1 MRRRCRYGFIFIAIL
16 AYFTAL
22 VGPVAVYAETPKDM
36 LDQLLPGESEM
47 GIEPGDRT
55 LDYRQYPTDHYT
67 WDLGYDLVEWSGWK
81 PKMNNPFPIVLN
93 WIANVLFM
101 LSALIVRVCIFLM
114 RLGFHTDLVNEQ
126 LSLILPMMDG
136 LRTSIFSRFLPWAL
150 VLLTAW
156 MVKVGYWNNQTT
168 RLMSGVIGSIVVLIG
183 SYWFFTHSGQS
194 IRAVSQT
201 MDKMTQV
208 TMGSLAAPYQRVTG
222 EQLDAGLA
230 NAADQQ
236 LMATS
241 NRLWK
246 LFVDRPWL
254 IGQFNRQDGS
264 AVRMTSEEV
273 EAILDR
279 AEEEDV
285 AIGARVGDA
294 WSHWMRQYAPGMK
307 ERDILRK
314 VLGDPKIDHGD
325 HADIPYLFA
334 GGSAGIRCL
343 VALLSLIATLML
355 LLFVGTISLI
365 LILAQEMAL
374 AIIILA
380 PIVLLLGLF
389 PERGVVF
396 VRRWVGW
403 LVGTLGAK
411 VIYGFYL
418 GFTLLVADI
427 VARGSGILMLQ
438 QIFVALLFFCAF
450 LFRKKI
456 LKQLLG
462 IFQAPTPHEMYD
474 ASKREVAYHVAEAKQ
489 SWETTKERA
498 KKAKTTAK
506 KIIGKLK

>member
-1 MRRRCRYGFIFIAIL
+1 LRRRCRCGLLLMVFIACFMAL
-16 AYFTAL
+16 AN
-22 VGPVAVYAETPKDM
+22 PDAVFAEAPKDM

-81 PKMNNPFPIVLN
+81 PKLNNPFPIILN
-93 WIANVLFM
+93 WVANVVFM
-101 LSALIVRVCIFLM
+101 LSAFITRLCIFLM
-114 RLGFHTDLVNEQ
+114 QLGFHTDLVNEQ
-126 LSLILPMMDG
+126 LSLILPIMDG
-136 LRTSIFSRFLPWAL
+136 LRTSIFTKFLPWAL
-150 VLLTAW
+150 VLLAAW

-168 RLMSGVIGSIVVLIG
+168 RLMSGVIGSIVVLVG
-183 SYWFFTHSGQS
+183 SYWFFAHSGQS
-194 IRAVSQT
+194 IRAVSQA
-201 MDKMTQV
+201 MDKLTQI

-222 EQLDAGLA
+222 EQWGEGLA

-254 IGQFNRQDGS
+254 IGQFNRQDAG
-264 AVRMTSEEV
+264 AVRMTAEEV

-279 AEEEDV
+279 AEDEEV
-285 AIGARVGDA
+285 TIGVQAGDA
-294 WSHWMRQYAPGMK
+294 WSHWMRQYAPGMTQ
-307 ERDILRK
+307 RDILRK
-314 VLGDPKIDHGD
+314 VLGDAKIGHGD
-325 HADIPYLFA
+325 HADVPYLFA

-343 VALLSLIATLML
+343 VALLSLIATLTL
-355 LLFVGTISLI
+355 LLYVGTISLI

-380 PIVLLLGLF
+380 PFVLLLGLF
-389 PERGVVF
+389 PERGFVF

-403 LVGTLGAK
+403 LIGVLGTK

-462 IFQAPTPHEMYD
+462 IFQAPSPHEMYET
-474 ASKREVAYHVAEAKQ
+474 SKKEVVYHVGEAKQ
-489 SWETTKERA
+489 SWHNAKERS
-498 KKAKTTAK
+498 KKAKDAAK
-506 KIIGKLK
+506 KIISKLK

>member
-1 MRRRCRYGFIFIAIL
+1 MVFIVCL
-16 AYFTAL
+16 MTL
-22 VGPVAVYAETPKDM
+22 VQPLTVFAETPKDM
-36 LDQLLPGESEM
+36 LNQLLPGEREL
-47 GIEPGDRT
+47 GIDPGDRT

-81 PKMNNPFPIVLN
+81 PRLNNPFPVILN
-93 WIANVLFM
+93 WVGNVLFLISAFITR
-101 LSALIVRVCIFLM
+101 LSIFLM
-114 RLGFHTDLVNEQ
+114 QLGFHTDLVNEQ
-126 LSLILPMMDG
+126 LPLILPIMDG
-136 LRTSIFSRFLPWAL
+136 MRTSIFSKFLPWAL
-150 VLLTAW
+150 VLLAAW

-168 RLMSGVIGSIVVLIG
+168 RLMSGVIGSIVVLVA
-183 SYWFFTHSGQS
+183 SYWFFNHSGQS
-194 IRAVSQT
+194 IRTVSQM
-201 MDKMTQV
+201 MDKLAQT

-246 LFVDRPWL
+246 LFVDRPWF
-254 IGQFNRQDGS
+254 IGQFNRQDGN
-264 AVRMTSEEV
+264 AVRMTAEEV

-279 AEEEDV
+279 AEEEDI
-285 AIGARVGDA
+285 AIGVRVGDA
-294 WSHWMRQYAPGMK
+294 WSHWMRQYAPGMIQ
-307 ERDILRK
+307 RDILRK
-314 VLGDPKIDHGD
+314 VLGDTEIDHGD
-325 HADIPYLFA
+325 HADVTYLFA

-365 LILAQEMAL
+365 LVLAQEMAL
-374 AIIILA
+374 VIIILA

-389 PERGVVF
+389 PERGVAF

-403 LVGTLGAK
+403 LIGALGTK
-411 VIYGFYL
+411 VIYGFYM

-427 VARGSGILMLQ
+427 VARGSGMLLLQ

-462 IFQAPTPHEMYD
+462 VFQAPTPHEMYD
-474 ASKREVAYHVAEAKQ
+474 TSKQEMAYHIAEVKQ
-489 SWETTKERA
+489 SWQNTKEST
-498 KKAKTTAK
+498 KKAAATAK
-506 KIIGKLK
+506 KVISKIK

>member
-1 MRRRCRYGFIFIAIL
+1 MVFIACLSGL
-16 AYFTAL
+16 ANPIFAF
-22 VGPVAVYAETPKDM
+22 AEVPKDM

-55 LDYRQYPTDHYT
+55 LDYRQYPPDHYT

-81 PKMNNPFPIVLN
+81 PRLNNSFPIMLN
-93 WIANVLFM
+93 GIANLLFM
-101 LSALIVRVCIFLM
+101 MNAFMTRLSIFLM
-114 RLGFHTDLVNEQ
+114 QLGFHTDLVNEQ
-126 LSLILPMMDG
+126 LSLILPMMDEM
-136 LRTSIFSRFLPWAL
+136 RTSIFSKFLPWAL
-150 VLLTAW
+150 VLLAAW

-168 RLMSGVIGSIVVLIG
+168 RLMSGVVGSIIVLIG

-201 MDKMTQV
+201 MDKLTQV

-222 EQLDAGLA
+222 EQLEIGLT
-230 NAADQQ
+230 NVADQQ

-246 LFVDRPWL
+246 LFVDRPWM
-254 IGQFNRQDGS
+254 IGQFNRQDGNE
-264 AVRMTSEEV
+264 VRMTAAEV
-273 EAILDR
+273 EAIVDR
-279 AEEEDV
+279 AEGEDIM
-285 AIGARVGDA
+285 IGVQVGDA
-294 WSHWMRQYAPGMK
+294 WSHWTRQYAPGMAQ
-307 ERDILRK
+307 RDILRK
-314 VLGDPKIDHGD
+314 VLGDSKIDHGA
-325 HADIPYLFA
+325 HADIPYIFG

-343 VALLSLIATLML
+343 VALLSLISTLTL

-389 PERGVVF
+389 PERGFVF
-396 VRRWVGW
+396 VLRWIGW
-403 LVGTLGAK
+403 LIGVLGTK
-411 VIYGFYL
+411 VIYGFYM

-450 LFRKKI
+450 LYRKKV
-456 LKQLLG
+456 LQQVLR
-462 IFQAPTPHEMYD
+462 IFQAPTPHEMYET
-474 ASKREVAYHVAEAKQ
+474 SKKEVVYHVGEAKQ
-489 SWETTKERA
+489 SWNNTKETTK
-498 KKAKTTAK
+498 KAAATAK
-506 KIIGKLK
+506 KLISKLK